1 MTLIPTLFS
10 LARRLAGSWA
20 SLTTPRALPSSDL
33 ETYLSQAVDM
43 HHLESLERSWERRN
57 TTSASRGYSF

>member
-1 MTLIPTLFS
+1 MTFAPLLYS
-10 LARRLAGSWA
+10 LARRFVRSWD
-20 SLTTPRALPSSDL
+20 SLTAPRSQPSSDL

-57 TTSASRGYSF
+57 ATSAARGYSF